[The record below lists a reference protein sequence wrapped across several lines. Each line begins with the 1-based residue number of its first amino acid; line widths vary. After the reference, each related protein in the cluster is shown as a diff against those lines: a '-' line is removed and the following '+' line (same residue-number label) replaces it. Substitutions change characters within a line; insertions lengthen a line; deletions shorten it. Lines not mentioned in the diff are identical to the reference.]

1 MSTGEPR
8 DPANRSDESP
18 RGPGRIEEAAAAVHR
33 ALLTCIGPGAGE
45 QIAMAQARLAWQEVT
60 TEAGLSHGP
69 MGSRLVHLVNG
80 IAQVDASEAIL
91 ANELRLRS
99 EALVWAVNARMTG
112 RPGATLRISRL
123 EITVGRPGSGG
134 DLQSP
139 PATEPPG
146 DSRR

>member
-1 MSTGEPR
+1 MRTGVPREPV
-8 DPANRSDESP
+8 DPSDESP

-69 MGSRLVHLVNG
+69 MASRLVRLVNG
-80 IAQVDASEAIL
+80 IAQVDASEGIL

-99 EALVWAVNARMTG
+99 EALVWAVNARMKG
-112 RPGATLRISRL
+112 RPGATLRISGL
-123 EITVGRPGSGG
+123 DITVGGPSPGR
-134 DLQSP
+134 DL
-139 PATEPPG
+139 
-146 DSRR
+146 